1 MNSLKIHSVIKS
13 ILFSHFI
20 MTGFWG
26 GYGKEFCWVDGKLWE

>member
-1 MNSLKIHSVIKS
+1 MNSLKIHSVIKR

-26 GYGKEFCWVDGKLWE
+26 RCGEEFCWADGK

>member
-1 MNSLKIHSVIKS
+1 MNSLKIRSVTES

-26 GYGKEFCWVDGKLWE
+26 RCGKEFCSAAKLWE

>member
-1 MNSLKIHSVIKS
+1 MNSLKMHSVIKS

-26 GYGKEFCWVDGKLWE
+26 RCGKEFCWADGKLWE